1 MSSKEG
7 YSRKKRGVAGDIST
21 VGGFNYDSGFYEIEW
36 MQLFSGLVYF
46 CYFSNQ
52 SDIFISSFSS
62 SLMLIEE
69 NVCSNAVVMF
79 LM

>member
-1 MSSKEG
+1 MI
-7 YSRKKRGVAGDIST
+7 KKGGFAGDIST

-36 MQLFSGLVYF
+36 MQLFSGLVDFGYF
-46 CYFSNQ
+46 LNQ
-52 SDIFISSFSS
+52 SDIFVSSFCA